1 MQQCIDALAAEL
13 GAVVARIERE
23 LNAKVAASLAQ
34 MNAVASEMRA
44 NMAEMQARGLVV
56 EREWEGRISDRL
68 GQVRD
73 GQSVTLDD
81 VRPVI
86 DAAVANA
93 VKAIPPPRD
102 GDPGKD
108 ADPALVRALVDEAVS
123 GLELPKPDMAAIE
136 ASLSVMVSQ
145 AVAALPVPQEGQPGK
160 DADPDVIRS
169 MVAEAVAGIELPAPI
184 KPDMESIQAR
194 ISGLVAEAVRAI
206 PAPRD
211 GERGSDADPAV
222 IRAMV
227 NEAVAALPPA
237 KEGPPGRLPIVE
249 PWVERVYYQGE
260 VVTFAGS
267 TYQARSDTGRAPP
280 HADWTVIASAGADG
294 RSAKHFRIRGTY
306 ETAEVYEELDV
317 VAFNGASF
325 VARHDD
331 PGECPGDGWQLMS
344 VQGRRGK
351 PGEPGPK
358 GDKGDGQKA
367 VLAASVD
374 EYGVLTIHN
383 ADGSAVECD
392 FYPVLSRIQ
401 KGVS

>member
-1 MQQCIDALAAEL
+1 MQQCIDALAEEL

-23 LNAKVAASLAQ
+23 LNAKVAANLAQ

-44 NMAEMQARGLVV
+44 NMAEMQSRGLLVQ
-56 EREWEGRISDRL
+56 REWEGRIADRL

-86 DAAVANA
+86 DAAVSDA
-93 VKAIPPPRD
+93 VRAIPAPRD

-108 ADPALVRALVDEAVS
+108 ADPALVRALVSEAVAAV
-123 GLELPKPDMAAIE
+123 ELPKPDMEAIE
-136 ASLSVMVSQ
+136 ASLSAMVSQ
-145 AVAALPVPQEGQPGK
+145 AVAALPAPPEGPRGK

-169 MVAEAVAGIELPAPI
+169 MVAEAMRGIELPAPVE
-184 KPDMESIQAR
+184 PDMASIQAR
-194 ISGLVAEAVRAI
+194 IEGLVAEAVKAI
-206 PAPRD
+206 PVPRD
-211 GERGSDADPAV
+211 GEPGKDADPALV
-222 IRAMV
+222 RALV
-227 NEAVAALPPA
+227 DEAVAALPPA

-280 HADWTVIASAGADG
+280 HADWTVIAAAGADG

-306 ETAEVYEELDV
+306 EPAEVYEELDV

-383 ADGSAVECD
+383 ADGSAVQCD
-392 FYPVLSRIQ
+392 FYPVLSKLQRT
-401 KGVS
+401 